1 MTPARTASALVID
14 DEAPARDEL
23 SYLLRAFSIAPVDA
37 VQNSS
42 DALRYLQERSYDVVF
57 LDVRMPALNG
67 IELGNVL
74 RRFATPPAIVFVTAF
89 EEYAVRAFDIGA
101 CDYLL
106 KPVSRERLGTALGRA
121 LRRPPDQPD
130 SAGGDPF
137 ATIPVETAGRT
148 RLIARERVHWVEAEG
163 DYVRLHVADGGA
175 YLVRMPISHLAE
187 RWSAFGFI
195 RIHRGFLVQV
205 KHITEFSVING
216 VHAVTVSGHS
226 LPVSRRHVRD
236 VRDRILRAGRRSLP
250 CPRTGPAVPRPREP
264 PSPPRRRAMERC
276 LPPARPT
283 PDPRCSQGGSASS
296 GGPTRYLSSTTSPG
310 SATCETIRARAACW
324 PGRLSVPNL
333 ACLSCASRSC
343 SR

>member
-1 MTPARTASALVID
+1 MTPARRASALVID

-42 DALRYLQERSYDVVF
+42 DAFRYLHERSYDVVF

-74 RRFATPPAIVFVTAF
+74 RRFTSPPAIVFVTAF

-106 KPVSRERLGTALGRA
+106 KPVSRERLSTALGRA
-121 LRRPPDQPD
+121 LGRSPDQPE
-130 SAGGDPF
+130 SPGGDAF
-137 ATIPVETAGRT
+137 ARIPVEIAGRT
-148 RLIARERVHWVEAEG
+148 RLIAREQVHWAEAEG
-163 DYVRLHVADGGA
+163 DYVRLHTTDGSA
-175 YLVRMPISHLAE
+175 HLVRMPISHLAE
-187 RWSAFGFI
+187 RWSAYGFI

-205 KHITEFSVING
+205 KHITEFSVTNG
-216 VHAVTVSGHS
+216 VHAVTVAGHS

-250 CPRTGPAVPRPREP
+250 CPRTASAVPRPRRP
-264 PSPPRRRAMERC
+264 LAPPRPRAMQRRR
-276 LPPARPT
+276 PPGKPAPH
-283 PDPRCSQGGSASS
+283 PRCGQGGSALS
-296 GGPTRYLSSTTSPG
+296 GGRIRYLSSTTFPD
-310 SATCETIRARAACW
+310 
-324 PGRLSVPNL
+324 
-333 ACLSCASRSC
+333 
-343 SR
+343 